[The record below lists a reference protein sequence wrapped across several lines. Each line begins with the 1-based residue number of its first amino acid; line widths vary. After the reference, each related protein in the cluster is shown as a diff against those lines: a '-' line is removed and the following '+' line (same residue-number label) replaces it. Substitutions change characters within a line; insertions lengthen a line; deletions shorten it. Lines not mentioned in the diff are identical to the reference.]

1 MVRSAFWQGFLKQAK
16 LRESTKLEPHQV
28 RVQERLKKTPGLL
41 LYHGLGSGKSLS
53 GIAASQGE
61 KTDVVVPASL
71 RGNFQKE
78 VKKHTSGY
86 APSIM
91 SYDKAVKTPASGNT
105 LIVDEAHMLGA
116 PDSARSQEMLRK
128 APEYKKRILLT
139 GTPIRNHPYEIAPL
153 LRMVRGDDAVPT
165 DPKAFNEQFISE
177 RKVSPGILAR
187 IFHGAKAGVEY
198 RIKNPDKFSSLVK
211 GYVDYHAPARDNFPS
226 VTHETVDVPMSG
238 EQQKYY
244 DFVMQ
249 KADPALRYK
258 IQRGLPPSKAEASNL
273 NAFLSGAR
281 QVANSTKGFGGT
293 EVTPKIQ
300 KAVTALQDLNA
311 KDKNFRGLV
320 YSNYLDAG
328 VRDYASQLKSSGVS
342 HAIFDGS
349 LSDSKRKAMIH
360 DYNAGK
366 IKVLL
371 ISGAGSQG
379 LDLKGTKL
387 IQLLEPHWNNAR
399 LEQAE
404 GRGIRY
410 KSHDHLPE
418 GERHVL
424 VQRYQSTL
432 PTTFAQK
439 LLRQKPTMGVDQ
451 YLSMLSGKKD
461 ALNAQFLD
469 ILKQQGSAPV

>member
-1 MVRSAFWQGFLKQAK
+1 MDAFWQGFLKRAK
-16 LRESTKLEPHQV
+16 LRESTKLEPHQL
-28 RVQERLKKTPGLL
+28 RVQERLKKKPGLL

-78 VKKHTSGY
+78 VQKHTTGY
-86 APSIM
+86 KPNIM
-91 SYDKAVKTPASGNT
+91 SYDKAVKTPATGDT
-105 LIVDEAHMLGA
+105 LIVDEAHMLGT
-116 PDSARSQEMLRK
+116 PGSMRSQELLRK

-165 DPKAFNEQFISE
+165 DPKAFNEQYISE
-177 RKVSPGILAR
+177 QKVSPGILAR
-187 IFHGAKAGVEY
+187 IFHGAKNGVEY
-198 RIKNPDKFSSLVK
+198 KIKNPDKFSSLVQ
-211 GYVDYHAPARDNFPS
+211 GYVDYHAPAKENFPA
-226 VTHETVDVPMSG
+226 VTHESIDVPMSS
-238 EQQKYY
+238 EQMKYY
-244 DFVMQ
+244 DFVMK
-249 KADPALRYK
+249 KAGPALKYK
-258 IQRGLPPSKAEASNL
+258 IQRGLPPSKAEATQL

-281 QVANSTKGFGGT
+281 QVANSTKSFGGT
-293 EVTPKIQ
+293 ETSPKIQ
-300 KAVTALQDLNA
+300 RAVTALQDLNA

-328 VRDYASQLKSSGVS
+328 VRDYADQLKSSGIP

-360 DYNAGK
+360 DYNTGK
-366 IKVLL
+366 VKVLL

-418 GERHVL
+418 AERHVL
-424 VQRYQSTL
+424 VQRFQSTI
-432 PTTFAQK
+432 PKSFTQK
-439 LLRQKPTMGVDQ
+439 ILGQEANMGVDQ

-469 ILKQQGSAPV
+469 ILKQQGSRPV